1 MIFPD
6 WLQTRFQ
13 SLSPSNDRPQR
24 AFTIYLVIRHPVES
38 DRRAQIGL
46 DYWGPRGWV
55 RKGFGDYVGYAQ
67 LPETGWLS
75 GVVAPP
81 DYMPVL
87 VVLHEAVPTM
97 HQVLDCGL
105 HLGRCR
111 WEAGQREWLVK
122 PHFPADPAIP
132 ARGYVRVNT
141 EKLSWLPLPRVD

>member
-13 SLSPSNDRPQR
+13 HLAPTGGRPQR
-24 AFTIYLVIRHPVES
+24 AFTIYLVIRHPVAGE
-38 DRRAQIGL
+38 RRALIGL

-67 LPETGWLS
+67 LPETDWFS
-75 GVVAPP
+75 GVAAP
-81 DYMPVL
+81 DDDLPVL
-87 VVLHEAVPTM
+87 VILHEAIPTM
-97 HQVLDCGL
+97 HHLLDTGL

-111 WEAGQREWLVK
+111 WSDGQREWLIK
-122 PHFPADPAIP
+122 PPAPVNP
-132 ARGYVRVNT
+132 EVPVRGYVRVNT